1 MTKREKFDTLRFIVE
16 NFVTDEIFAD
26 NGTLA
31 FTCKEDLLAFINH
44 EVEILENR
52 KGTSNS
58 KAKAETAKRAEKA
71 FTALAEMEEPVTITD
86 FQKLTSDE
94 DVAGWSNQRLARLL
108 NTLVAEGRVAK
119 EMRKKR
125 AYFSVA

>member
-1 MTKREKFDTLRFIVE
+1 MTKKEMFAHIATVNASDAEIVAFCEK
-16 NFVTDEIFAD
+16 EIA
-26 NGTLA
+26 A
-31 FTCKEDLLAFINH
+31 
-44 EVEILENR
+44 LEKR
-52 KGTSNS
+52 
-58 KAKAETAKRAEKA
+58 KAKAETAERAEKA

>member
-1 MTKREKFDTLRFIVE
+1 MTKKEMFAHIATVNASDAEIIAFCEK
-16 NFVTDEIFAD
+16 EITALEKRKS
-26 NGTLA
+26 GT
-31 FTCKEDLLAFINH
+31 
-44 EVEILENR
+44 
-52 KGTSNS
+52 NS
-58 KAKAETAKRAEKA
+58 KAKAETAERAEKA

>member
-1 MTKREKFDTLRFIVE
+1 MTKKETFATIKTLLAD
-16 NFVTDEIFAD
+16 NDEIV
-26 NGTLA
+26 A
-31 FTCKEDLLAFINH
+31 FCNH
-44 EVEILENR
+44 EIEMLENR

-58 KAKAETAKRAEKA
+58 KAKAETAARAEKA
-71 FTALAEMEEPVTITD
+71 FAALAEMEEPVTITD

-94 DVAGWSNQRLARLL
+94 AVAGWSNQRLARLL

>member
-1 MTKREKFDTLRFIVE
+1 MTKKENFGALHFIVE
-16 NFVTDEIFAD
+16 NFVNDEIFTD
-26 NGTLA
+26 GGTLA
-31 FTCKEDLLAFINH
+31 STTKEDLLAFIDH
-44 EVEILENR
+44 EVKMLENR

-58 KAKAETAKRAEKA
+58 KAKAETAERAEKA